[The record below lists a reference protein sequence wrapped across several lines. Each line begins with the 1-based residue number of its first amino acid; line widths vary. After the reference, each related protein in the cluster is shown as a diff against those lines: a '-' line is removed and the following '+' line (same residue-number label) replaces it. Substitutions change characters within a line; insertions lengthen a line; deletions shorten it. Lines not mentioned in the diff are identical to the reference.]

1 MRRQSQTVNDE
12 ETAHMG
18 STKIAK
24 LVGLMLLFA
33 LTGCVSAPSAP
44 STSTTEPARNDP
56 TPTAT
61 SKPPSPT
68 PEPPLAAEV
77 NGEPI
82 YLSEY
87 EQELGQYEASLEA
100 QGIDPESEEG
110 QENLNQAQKWILN
123 VMIEQKLMEQAAE
136 KAGITVTEE
145 DVNGEMEAMIAES
158 GSEEAFRAQL
168 EEWGETYE
176 EARREVRAQLIG
188 MAMTE
193 RVLEGVPE
201 ETEHVH
207 ARHILVDTKEEAERL
222 HAQLEAGADFAEL
235 AKAHSQDDS
244 TRESGGDLGFFPRG
258 ILVATEVEEAAFAL
272 QPGQFSEVISSSMG
286 YHIVQ
291 VIERDSNRPVSSENL
306 RILQDR
312 AIQEWV
318 KSLWAQADVKRFID
332 SP

>member
-1 MRRQSQTVNDE
+1 
-12 ETAHMG
+12 MG

>member
-1 MRRQSQTVNDE
+1 
-12 ETAHMG
+12 MG
-18 STKIAK
+18 SIKTARWMGLIIVFI
-24 LVGLMLLFA
+24 LVG
-33 LTGCVSAPSAP
+33 CAPSAP
-44 STSTTEPARNDP
+44 AAPASSSATPPP
-56 TPTAT
+56 TDSPTAT
-61 SKPPSPT
+61 ATTAPPSPT
-68 PEPPLAAEV
+68 PEPPLAARV
-77 NGEPI
+77 NGESI
-82 YLSEY
+82 YLSDY
-87 EQELGQYEASLEA
+87 EQELGQYEVSLEA
-100 QGIDPESEEG
+100 QGIDPESPEG
-110 QENLNQAQKWILN
+110 QENLNQAREWILD

-136 KAGITVTEE
+136 KAGITITEE
-145 DVNGEMEAMIAES
+145 DVNAEMEAMIAES
-158 GSEEAFRAQL
+158 GGEEAFRAQL

-272 QPGQFSEVISSSMG
+272 QPGQFSDVISSPMG

-291 VIERDSNRPVSSENL
+291 VVERDPNRAVSPENL
-306 RILQDR
+306 RILKDR
-312 AIQEWV
+312 AVQEWI
-318 KSLWAQADVKRFID
+318 KGLWAQADVKRFVD

>member
-1 MRRQSQTVNDE
+1 
-12 ETAHMG
+12 MG

-24 LVGLMLLFA
+24 MVGLMLLFA

-44 STSTTEPARNDP
+44 STSTTEPTRNDP

>member
-1 MRRQSQTVNDE
+1 
-12 ETAHMG
+12 
-18 STKIAK
+18 
-24 LVGLMLLFA
+24 
-33 LTGCVSAPSAP
+33 
-44 STSTTEPARNDP
+44 
-56 TPTAT
+56 
-61 SKPPSPT
+61 
-68 PEPPLAAEV
+68 
-77 NGEPI
+77 
-82 YLSEY
+82 
-87 EQELGQYEASLEA
+87 LGQYEASLEA

>member
-1 MRRQSQTVNDE
+1 
-12 ETAHMG
+12 MG

-123 VMIEQKLMEQAAE
+123 VMIEQRLMEQAAE

>member
-1 MRRQSQTVNDE
+1 
-12 ETAHMG
+12 MG

-24 LVGLMLLFA
+24 MVGLLLLFA

-158 GSEEAFRAQL
+158 GGEEAFRAQL

>member
-1 MRRQSQTVNDE
+1 
-12 ETAHMG
+12 MG

-24 LVGLMLLFA
+24 MVGLMLLFA

>member
-1 MRRQSQTVNDE
+1 
-12 ETAHMG
+12 MG

-24 LVGLMLLFA
+24 MVGLLLLFA